1 MHVYNVEQSNQG
13 VKKRVYKIDKR
24 FEASIERSEFRY
36 SILQIILAIVMIGI
50 GASFNGKVDKEE
62 ICPNGASWWLL
73 TAGLVILG
81 LNVLNVTAKI
91 YRTNVLDHRNNSFAK
106 RCGLEILLISSS
118 VMTIVAVVMIIW
130 GALLVFGSFGSWTY
144 NVDQYRRNMEDLNY
158 CPYTPMMTAFVILI
172 VKLLLLPTMII
183 LLCMCTCCI
192 ACLFPS
198 LDSQGTVHSDQVIEM
213 GQQEKQEK
221 ETTNN

>member
-1 MHVYNVEQSNQG
+1 MHVYNVEHSNQG

-73 TAGLVILG
+73 TAGIVLFG
-81 LNVLNVTAKI
+81 LNVLNVATSI
-91 YRTNVLDHRNNSFAK
+91 YRTNVLDHRNNSCAA
-106 RCGLEILLISSS
+106 RCGLKILLISSI
-118 VMTIVAVVMIIW
+118 VMTIVDAVMIIW
-130 GALLVFGSFGSWTY
+130 GAILVFGNFGSWTY

-172 VKLLLLPTMII
+172 VKFILLPTMII
-183 LLCMCTCCI
+183 LLCLCTCCV

-198 LDSQGTVHSDQVIEM
+198 LDSQGPDHSNQVIEM

>member
-1 MHVYNVEQSNQG
+1 MSNFNVEQPNHG
-13 VKKRVYKIDKR
+13 VKRVYKIDKR
-24 FEASIERSEFRY
+24 FEASIEKSEFRY

-73 TAGLVILG
+73 TAGIVLLG
-81 LNVLNVTAKI
+81 LNVLNVTTKI
-91 YRTNVLDHRNNSFAK
+91 YRTNVLDHRNNSFTK

-118 VMTIVAVVMIIW
+118 VMTIVDVVLIIW
-130 GALLVFGSFGSWTY
+130 GAFLVFGSFGSWTY

-172 VKLLLLPTMII
+172 VKCILLPTMII
-183 LLCMCTCCI
+183 LLCLCTCCV

-198 LDSQGTVHSDQVIEM
+198 LDSQGTVHSVQGIEI
-213 GQQEKQEK
+213 GQQEKQE
-221 ETTNN
+221 TTNN

>member
-73 TAGLVILG
+73 TAGIVHLG
-81 LNVLNVTAKI
+81 LNVLKITTKI
-91 YRTNVLDHRNNSFAK
+91 YRINVLDHRNNSFAK
-106 RCGLEILLISSS
+106 RCGLEILLISSI
-118 VMTIVAVVMIIW
+118 VMAILDVVLIIW
-130 GALLVFGSFGSWTY
+130 GAFLVFGSFGSWTY

-172 VKLLLLPTMII
+172 VKFFFTDETWRI
-183 LLCMCTCCI
+183 LTT
-192 ACLFPS
+192 A
-198 LDSQGTVHSDQVIEM
+198 T
-213 GQQEKQEK
+213 
-221 ETTNN
+221 TTNN

>member
-1 MHVYNVEQSNQG
+1 MHVYNVEKSNQG
-13 VKKRVYKIDKR
+13 VKRKRVYKIDKR
-24 FEASIERSEFRY
+24 FEASIERSELMY
-36 SILQIILAIVMIGI
+36 SIRILQIILAIVMIGI

-73 TAGLVILG
+73 TAGIVLLG
-81 LNVLNVTAKI
+81 LNVLNVTTKI

-118 VMTIVAVVMIIW
+118 VMTIVAVVLIIW
-130 GALLVFGSFGSWTY
+130 GAFLVFGSFGSWTY

-172 VKLLLLPTMII
+172 VKFILLPTMII
-183 LLCMCTCCI
+183 MLCLCTCCV
-192 ACLFPS
+192 ACLFSS
-198 LDSQGTVHSDQVIEM
+198 LDSQGPDQVIEI
-213 GQQEKQEK
+213 GQQEKQET
-221 ETTNN
+221 TTN

>member
-1 MHVYNVEQSNQG
+1 MSNFNVEQPNHG
-13 VKKRVYKIDKR
+13 VKRVYKIDKR
-24 FEASIERSEFRY
+24 FEASIEKSEFRY

-73 TAGLVILG
+73 TAGIVLLG
-81 LNVLNVTAKI
+81 LNVLNVTNKI
-91 YRTNVLDHRNNSFAK
+91 YRTNVLDHRNNSFTK

-118 VMTIVAVVMIIW
+118 VMTIVDVVLIIW
-130 GALLVFGSFGSWTY
+130 GAFLVFGSFGSWTY

-172 VKLLLLPTMII
+172 VKCILLPTMII
-183 LLCMCTCCI
+183 LLCLCTCCV

-198 LDSQGTVHSDQVIEM
+198 LDSQGPVHSVQVIEM
-213 GQQEKQEK
+213 GQQEKQE
-221 ETTNN
+221 TTNN

>member
-1 MHVYNVEQSNQG
+1 MSKFNVEQSNHG
-13 VKKRVYKIDKR
+13 VKRVYKIDKR
-24 FEASIERSEFRY
+24 FEASIEKSEFRY

-73 TAGLVILG
+73 TAGIVLLG
-81 LNVLNVTAKI
+81 LNVLNVTTKI
-91 YRTNVLDHRNNSFAK
+91 YRTNVLDHRNNSFTK

-118 VMTIVAVVMIIW
+118 VMTIVDVVLIIW
-130 GALLVFGSFGSWTY
+130 GAFLVFGSFGSWTY

-172 VKLLLLPTMII
+172 VKCILLPTMII
-183 LLCMCTCCI
+183 LLCLCTCCV

-198 LDSQGTVHSDQVIEM
+198 LDSQGTVHSVQGIEI
-213 GQQEKQEK
+213 GQQEKQE
-221 ETTNN
+221 TTNN

>member
-1 MHVYNVEQSNQG
+1 MQVYNVEQSNQG
-13 VKKRVYKIDKR
+13 VKRKRVYKIDKR

-62 ICPNGASWWLL
+62 ICPNGASWWLI
-73 TAGLVILG
+73 TAGIVLFG
-81 LNVLNVTAKI
+81 LNVLNVTTKI
-91 YRTNVLDHRNNSFAK
+91 YRTSVLDHRNNSCAAK
-106 RCGLEILLISSS
+106 CGFKILLISSI
-118 VMTIVAVVMIIW
+118 VMTIVDAVMIIW
-130 GALLVFGSFGSWTY
+130 GAILVFGNFGSWTY
-144 NVDQYRRNMEDLNY
+144 NVDVYRRNMEDLNY

-172 VKLLLLPTMII
+172 IKFIMII
-183 LLCMCTCCI
+183 LLCLCTCCV

>member
-1 MHVYNVEQSNQG
+1 MHVYNVEQSNQD
-13 VKKRVYKIDKR
+13 VKRKRVYKIYIYR
-24 FEASIERSEFRY
+24 VYIV
-36 SILQIILAIVMIGI
+36 QIILAIVMIGI
-50 GASFNGKVDKEE
+50 GASFNGNVDKEE

-73 TAGLVILG
+73 TAGIVLFG
-81 LNVLNVTAKI
+81 LNVLNVATRI

-118 VMTIVAVVMIIW
+118 VMTIVDVVLIIW
-130 GALLVFGSFGSWTY
+130 GAFLVFGSFGSWTY

-172 VKLLLLPTMII
+172 IKLLLLPTMII
-183 LLCMCTCCI
+183 LLCLCTCCV

-198 LDSQGTVHSDQVIEM
+198 LDSQGPVHSVQVIEM
-213 GQQEKQEK
+213 GQQEKQE
-221 ETTNN
+221 TTNN

>member
-1 MHVYNVEQSNQG
+1 MFDVEQS
-13 VKKRVYKIDKR
+13 KRERAYAKR

-62 ICPNGASWWLL
+62 ICPNSASWWLL
-73 TAGLVILG
+73 TAGIVLLG
-81 LNVLNVTAKI
+81 LNVLNVTTKI

-118 VMTIVAVVMIIW
+118 VMTIVDVVLIIW
-130 GALLVFGSFGSWTY
+130 GAFLVFGSFGSWTY

-172 VKLLLLPTMII
+172 VKCILLPTMII
-183 LLCMCTCCI
+183 LLCLCTCCV

-198 LDSQGTVHSDQVIEM
+198 LDSQGTVHSVQGIEI
-213 GQQEKQEK
+213 GQQEKQE
-221 ETTNN
+221 TTNN

>member
-62 ICPNGASWWLL
+62 ICPNGASWWLI
-73 TAGLVILG
+73 TAGIVLFG
-81 LNVLNVTAKI
+81 LNVLNVATRI

-118 VMTIVAVVMIIW
+118 VMAILDVVLIIW
-130 GALLVFGSFGSWTY
+130 GAFLVFGSFGSWTY

-172 VKLLLLPTMII
+172 VKFFFTDETWRKLTTPT
-183 LLCMCTCCI
+183 
-192 ACLFPS
+192 
-198 LDSQGTVHSDQVIEM
+198 
-213 GQQEKQEK
+213 
-221 ETTNN
+221 TTNN

>member
-1 MHVYNVEQSNQG
+1 MSNFNVEQSNHG
-13 VKKRVYKIDKR
+13 VKRVYKIDKR
-24 FEASIERSEFRY
+24 FEASIEKSEFRY

-73 TAGLVILG
+73 TAGIVDLG
-81 LNVLNVTAKI
+81 LNVLKFTTKI
-91 YRTNVLDHRNNSFAK
+91 YRINVLDHRNNSFAK

-118 VMTIVAVVMIIW
+118 VMTIVDVVLIIW
-130 GALLVFGSFGSWTY
+130 GAFLVFGSFGSWTY

-172 VKLLLLPTMII
+172 IKLLLLPTMII
-183 LLCMCTCCI
+183 LLCLCTCCV

-198 LDSQGTVHSDQVIEM
+198 LDSQGPVHSVQVIEM
-213 GQQEKQEK
+213 GQQEKQE
-221 ETTNN
+221 TTNN